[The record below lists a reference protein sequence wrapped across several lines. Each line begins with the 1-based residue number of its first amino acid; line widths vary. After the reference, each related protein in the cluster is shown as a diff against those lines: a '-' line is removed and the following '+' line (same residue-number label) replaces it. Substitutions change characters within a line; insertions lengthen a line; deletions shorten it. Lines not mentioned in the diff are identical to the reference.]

1 MEFGP
6 RRRGTVVVRGGALG
20 DVLLA
25 LPLLRAL
32 RARPESSPV
41 VFFAPSRGGRLAAE
55 VGLADRWER
64 LDAPDFEERLGRA
77 VAAATDVV
85 WLRGDVEARRP
96 GMEAAGVRV
105 AGGDPHPRGGVHVS
119 DHLLA
124 LAGLPGPAD
133 AAPMDLPS
141 GSMGRGSAALRTAG
155 LDPSRAVAL
164 APGSGKVATRWPA
177 PRFAA
182 LAEALTGKG
191 WQPYWLMGPVEMELD
206 SAPPRGGPVLAPQ
219 DPLETAGLL
228 AAGRAYAGNDT
239 GTTHLAAA
247 AGAPTLALFFATDPR
262 AYAPRGNVRVLA
274 GGGGGAGG
282 GPPAVADAE
291 RALLDLLADPGPR

>member
-1 MEFGP
+1 MESGP
-6 RRRGTVVVRGGALG
+6 KRQGTVVVRGGALG

-32 RARPESSPV
+32 RALPV
-41 VFFAPSRGGRLAAE
+41 PSRVVLFAPSRGGRLAAH

-77 VAAATDVV
+77 LAGAAGVV
-85 WLRGDVEARRP
+85 WLRDDVEERRP
-96 GMEAAGVRV
+96 GMEAVGIRV
-105 AGGDPHPRGGVHVS
+105 SGGDPHPPGGVHVS

-124 LAGLPGPAD
+124 LAGLPGPPD
-133 AAPMDLPS
+133 SAPMDLPP
-141 GSMGRGSAALRTAG
+141 GAKREGSAALRAAG

-182 LAEALTGKG
+182 LAEALAGKG
-191 WQPYWLMGPVEMELD
+191 WQPYWLMGPVERDLG
-206 SAPPRGGPVLAPQ
+206 SVPPGSGPVLAPE

-228 AAGRAYAGNDT
+228 AAGRAYVGNDT

-247 AGAPTLALFFATDPR
+247 TGIPCLALFFATDPR
-262 AYAPRGNVRVLA
+262 AFAPRGNVRVLA
-274 GGGGGAGG
+274 GGGGDAGD
-282 GPPAVADAE
+282 GPPAVPDAE
-291 RALLDLLADPGPR
+291 RALLDLLSAPELP